1 MVPNWY
7 QNLEPFLVH
16 ISRTLLYFVF
26 ENAGPNGRH
35 LWAGL
40 MAAIMLSGVSV
51 WARATSRQLAQLIAA
66 AGRAALTNLLRVRR
80 VRRLLISTRPRAW
93 QSTRA
98 SNLRVCIPHV
108 FWANAAAVVPH
119 MLPYFI
125 VSARAEV
132 NPNSLA
138 RRLEAMP
145 LAFARAAPTLLRVTS
160 TCCDLGKTH
169 TCLNSVC
176 GANFAERIWQQAE
189 HNAARCF
196 CATKLCGHGAW
207 PRRRRFCTRNEHHTR
222 A

>member
-1 MVPNWY
+1 M
-7 QNLEPFLVH
+7 
-16 ISRTLLYFVF
+16 
-26 ENAGPNGRH
+26 
-35 LWAGL
+35 
-40 MAAIMLSGVSV
+40 
-51 WARATSRQLAQLIAA
+51 WARAMSRQLAQLIAA

-80 VRRLLISTRPRAW
+80 VRRLLISTRSRAW

-108 FWANAAAVVPH
+108 FWANAAAVVPR
-119 MLPYFI
+119 MLPYII

-176 GANFAERIWQQAE
+176 GANFADCIWQQAE
-189 HNAARCF
+189 HHAARCF
-196 CATKLCGHGAW
+196 CATKL
-207 PRRRRFCTRNEHHTR
+207 
-222 A
+222 

>member
-16 ISRTLLYFVF
+16 ISRTLLYLVF
-26 ENAGPNGRH
+26 ENAGPNGSH
-35 LWAGL
+35 LRAGL
-40 MAAIMLSGVSV
+40 MAATMFSGGSV
-51 WARATSRQLAQLIAA
+51 WARATARQLAQLIAA
-66 AGRAALTNLLRVRR
+66 AGRAALTNLLRAPR
-80 VRRLLISTRPRAW
+80 VRRLLISTRSRAW

-98 SNLRVCIPHV
+98 SNRRVCVYTTCVLGKRSSGSSAH
-108 FWANAAAVVPH
+108 
-119 MLPYFI
+119 FI

-160 TCCDLGKTH
+160 TCCELGTTH

-176 GANFAERIWQQAE
+176 GANFAECIWQQAE

-196 CATKLCGHGAW
+196 CATKLCAHGAW